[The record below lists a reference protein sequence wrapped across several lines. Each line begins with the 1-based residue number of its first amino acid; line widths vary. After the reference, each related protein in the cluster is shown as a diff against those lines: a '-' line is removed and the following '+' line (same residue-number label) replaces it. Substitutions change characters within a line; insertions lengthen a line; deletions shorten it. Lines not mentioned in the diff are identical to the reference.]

1 MSVQS
6 RLISFTALELVF
18 SAGFLPANAMS
29 SCITNDC
36 AALGYTI
43 TDTSKCTG
51 NIIRCP
57 YDKSKAYCVSD
68 TCGDKFYGITQ
79 CPANATCKN
88 CEIGG
93 ITYQKTITCNENYVF
108 DVNEWSCK
116 SDLCPEGY
124 ARTAADCGSS
134 GAQGWE
140 LSSYS
145 SQTTPAGN
153 KCYACNPKTATP
165 ADTTSPHAQAVA
177 TFATAAT
184 NLITPAAVLTI
195 PKKCTKTNVC
205 TSSSR
210 TISGKAA
217 SPPPAAF
224 TKSTAVHKSALL
236 FRENRR
242 INIRSAMPKSAA
254 AKYIS
259 PAIPIIT
266 NISSF
271 PQQKTPDFHPG
282 FFITCKIRLESFSI

>member
-108 DVNEWSCK
+108 EVNEWSCK

-153 KCYACNPKTATP
+153 KCYACNQKNCN
-165 ADTTSPHAQAVA
+165 TSIY
-177 TFATAAT
+177 
-184 NLITPAAVLTI
+184 NLTS
-195 PKKCTKTNVC
+195 CSSGCNVC
-205 TSSSR
+205 YSGDKPYYTCGSTYNPKEMYQNKCLYILIKDNIWQGSFPSACCFYKVNGSSQICTSL
-210 TISGKAA
+210 SGK
-217 SPPPAAF
+217 PAYQY
-224 TKSTAVHKSALL
+224 
-236 FRENRR
+236 
-242 INIRSAMPKSAA
+242 P
-254 AKYIS
+254 IS
-259 PAIPIIT
+259 NAE
-266 NISSF
+266 ISCGKVYQSGY
-271 PQQKTPDFHPG
+271 TYYY
-282 FFITCKIRLESFSI
+282 EY

>member
-29 SCITNDC
+29 SCIT
-36 AALGYTI
+36 
-43 TDTSKCTG
+43 
-51 NIIRCP
+51 IIRCP

-140 LSSYS
+140 QQPL
-145 SQTTPAGN
+145 QETNAMPAT
-153 KCYACNPKTATP
+153 KKTATP
-165 ADTTSPHAQAVA
+165 AYTTSPHAQAVA

-184 NLITPAAVLTI
+184 NLTTPAAVLTI
-195 PKKCTKTNVC
+195 PKKCTKTNVF

-236 FRENRR
+236 FRENRH

-266 NISSF
+266 NISRF

>member
-1 MSVQS
+1 M
-6 RLISFTALELVF
+6 
-18 SAGFLPANAMS
+18 
-29 SCITNDC
+29 
-36 AALGYTI
+36 
-43 TDTSKCTG
+43 
-51 NIIRCP
+51 
-57 YDKSKAYCVSD
+57 SD

-153 KCYACNPKTATP
+153 KCYACNQKTATP
-165 ADTTSPHAQAVA
+165 AYTTSPHAQAVA
-177 TFATAAT
+177 TFVTAAT
-184 NLITPAAVLTI
+184 NLTTPAAVLTV

-224 TKSTAVHKSALL
+224 TKSPAVHKSALL
-236 FRENRR
+236 FRENRH

-266 NISSF
+266 NISRF
-271 PQQKTPDFHPG
+271 PQQKNPG
-282 FFITCKIRLESFSI
+282 FSSGVFHNL

>member
-145 SQTTPAGN
+145 
-153 KCYACNPKTATP
+153 
-165 ADTTSPHAQAVA
+165 
-177 TFATAAT
+177 
-184 NLITPAAVLTI
+184 
-195 PKKCTKTNVC
+195 
-205 TSSSR
+205 
-210 TISGKAA
+210 
-217 SPPPAAF
+217 
-224 TKSTAVHKSALL
+224 
-236 FRENRR
+236 
-242 INIRSAMPKSAA
+242 
-254 AKYIS
+254 
-259 PAIPIIT
+259 
-266 NISSF
+266 
-271 PQQKTPDFHPG
+271 
-282 FFITCKIRLESFSI
+282 